1 MRKPRQENDEF
12 RMQNDEQK
20 RKLIH
25 HSSFIVHHSFVF
37 LLVVAL
43 GAASQAVFAQV
54 ASSGKLT
61 GLVTDPARAVI
72 PDAEI
77 VVTNEASNAEFKT
90 KTNAEGY
97 FTLVALPVASYSVTV
112 TAPGFKTTVLQGIRT
127 SAGSPVDLNIKL
139 EPGTITEEVTVTGS
153 GGVLLNKTSETVSST
168 ITGRQITELPFTSR
182 DALDLVLA
190 LPGTATPGR
199 PRTSSINGLPK
210 GAINISMDGI
220 NIQDNLLRS
229 SDGFF
234 AYIRPRIDAVEEVTV
249 VTSNPGA
256 GDAGDGAVQIKF
268 VTKSGTNEWHGGA
281 WWYHRNTALNSNY
294 FFNNQ
299 AGIERQRIIL
309 NQFGGKVGG
318 PIIKNKF
325 WFFYSHDEYRNPDSR
340 SRTATIFKE
349 EVTRGLFTYQRR
361 DTGQLHQV
369 NILALAAQN
378 GFEGTVDPQ
387 IGDFLNQIQQA
398 RSLGG
403 ITPTDLFRD
412 SLTFNNLGRDRRT
425 FPTLRLDLA
434 PTDKLHWEGIV
445 HYQYFNAFPDFLNGL
460 DPPLPGLSLMG
471 GGQKSNRFEISTAL
485 RYTISPTMINE
496 FRFGLTGGSVGFAT
510 EIGPGDFPGGLNL
523 NFPLVTD
530 PFTVLPGS
538 RRNTPV
544 KQWIDNFTWTRGKH
558 NLSFGSNVTLITSWI
573 ESFGTFGGNVL
584 PSVNFGVLATD
595 PVNEIFNVQ
604 NFPGI
609 NTATDLPTARAL
621 YALLVGRITSAS
633 AGIAVNEDSLQFEQ
647 GIPQTERN
655 RHVQYGFYAQDS
667 WRARP
672 SLTLNFG
679 LRWEYQGPPKNTNK
693 YYTTPNPDGT
703 GQGFVFGISG
713 EGNIFR
719 PGVLEGTPTEF
730 FPLTGSAYNSDW
742 NNFAPSFGLS
752 WSPEFTNPWLR
763 SVFGSGGKTVFRGG
777 YGITFVREGLIQFN
791 GFMLGP
797 NPGAFAEASLTADVD
812 FPSGSILMRNGLPL
826 LKRFPESRTFPI
838 PLSLGQFRFWSV
850 NAYGENIRTPYV
862 QQWSFGIQREIMRD
876 TVLEFTYVGNRGVK
890 LFRQIQINEVN
901 VFENGFLQEFLAAQ
915 NNLTI
920 ARQMFGA
927 GSSRGE
933 NFSFQRLAGQV
944 NLPIMETAWGGFRSP
959 QFRNADFIAALDNGE
974 AGRLANTLATT
985 ASFFERLVAAGYP
998 PNFFIANPGAATG
1011 GSFLM
1016 FNGGDSTY
1024 HALQVEFRRR
1034 LSRGLLVQANYTFS
1048 KALSNLQN
1056 VSSVVFQN
1064 YRTIRNPALD
1074 KGLSPFDINHA
1085 FKANWIWELP
1095 FGPGQRWGSSSDV
1108 VNKLIG
1114 GWEFH
1119 GLTRIQ
1125 SGAPF
1130 QLTSGRLTFNAGI
1143 GGGHDPGVILKN
1155 GLTRE
1160 QLQKMLKIRKTPDGL
1175 VFFFPEQLVNPVS
1188 GLANSEFIDS
1198 PRAPGEFGQFVFL
1211 HGPKFIRFDLSMTK
1225 KTWITEKTNLE
1236 FRAEFLN
1243 AFNHTNFLFGRSA
1256 TQSSAGAHSI
1266 NSTTFGRITA
1276 AYQDTSTTDDPG
1288 GRLIQ
1293 FVLRFNF

>member
-1 MRKPRQENDEF
+1 MKKPR
-12 RMQNDEQK
+12 RA
-20 RKLIH
+20 IA
-25 HSSFIVHHSFVF
+25 FVI
-37 LLVVAL
+37 LAVAL
-43 GAASQAVFAQV
+43 GMVHQTALAQV
-54 ASSGKLT
+54 AATSKMT
-61 GLVTDPARAVI
+61 GLVIDPARAVI
-72 PDAEI
+72 PGAEV

-90 KTNAEGY
+90 KTNADGY
-97 FTLVALPVASYSVTV
+97 FTLVALPVAIYSVSV
-112 TAPGFKTTVLQGIRT
+112 TAPGFKTTTLREIRV
-127 SAGSPVDLNIKL
+127 SAGSPVDLNVVL
-139 EPGTITEEVTVTGS
+139 EPGAITEEVTVTGS
-153 GGVLLNKTSETVSST
+153 SGVLLNKTSETVSSS

-199 PRTSSINGLPK
+199 PRSSSVNGLPK
-210 GAINISMDGI
+210 GAINITMDGI

-268 VTKSGTNEWHGGA
+268 VTKAGTNEWHGGA

-309 NQFGGKVGG
+309 NQFGAKIGG
-318 PIIKNKF
+318 PVLRDQL
-325 WFFYSHDEYRNPDSR
+325 WFFYSHDEYRNPDAR

-349 EVTRGLFTYQRR
+349 EATRGVFTYQRQ

-369 NILALAAQN
+369 NVLALAAQN

-387 IGDFLNQIQQA
+387 IGDLLNQINGLRRQF
-398 RSLGG
+398 G
-403 ITPTDLFRD
+403 ITPGDLFRD

-425 FPTLRLDLA
+425 FPTLRVDAA

-445 HYQYFNAFPDFLNGL
+445 HYQFFNAFPDFLNGL
-460 DPPLPGLSLMG
+460 DPDLPGLNLMG

-485 RYTISPTMINE
+485 RYTLSPTMINE

-510 EIGPGDFPGGLNL
+510 EVSPGDFPGGLRL
-523 NFPLVTD
+523 IFPLVTD
-530 PFTVLPGS
+530 PFGVLPGS

-544 KQWIDNFTWTRGKH
+544 KHWIDNFTWTKGKH
-558 NLSFGSNVTLITSWI
+558 NLSFGGNVTLITSWI
-573 ESFGTFGGNVL
+573 ESFSTFGGNVV
-584 PSVNFGVLATD
+584 PAVNFDVLATD
-595 PVNEIFNVQ
+595 PVREIFNAQ

-609 NTATDLPTARAL
+609 STANDLPLARAL

-633 AGIAVNEDSLQFEQ
+633 AGIAVNEDTLQFEQ

-655 RHVQYGFYAQDS
+655 RHVQYGVYAQDS

-672 SLTLNFG
+672 SLTLNLG
-679 LRWEYQGPPKNTNK
+679 WRWEFQGPPKNTNG

-703 GQGFVFGISG
+703 GRGFVFGISG
-713 EGNIFR
+713 EGNLFR
-719 PGVLEGTPTEF
+719 PGVLEGAPTEF
-730 FPLTGSAYNSDW
+730 FPLTRLAYNRDW
-742 NNFAPSFGLS
+742 NNFAPSVGLA
-752 WSPEFTNPWLR
+752 WSPNLKSAWLR
-763 SVFGSGGKTVFRGG
+763 RVFGEEGQTVFRSG

-812 FPSGSILMRNGLPL
+812 FPAGSILLRDGLPL
-826 LKRFPESRTFPI
+826 LRRFPESRTFPI
-838 PLSLGQFRFWSV
+838 PLSLGQFRGWSV
-850 NAYGENIRTPYV
+850 NAFGENIRTPYV
-862 QQWSFGIQREIMRD
+862 QQWSFGLQREIMQD
-876 TVLEFTYVGNRGVK
+876 TVLSFTYVGNRGVK
-890 LFRQIQINEVN
+890 LFRQIQLNEIN
-901 VFENGFLQEFLAAQ
+901 VFENGFLEEFLAAQ
-915 NNLTI
+915 NNLAI

-927 GSSRGE
+927 GSGRGE

-944 NLPIMETAWGGFRSP
+944 NLPIMEAAFGSFRSP
-959 QFRNADFIAALDNGE
+959 QFRNTDFIAALDAGE
-974 AGRLANTLATT
+974 VGRLANTLATT
-985 ASFFERLVAAGYP
+985 ATFFQRLVAAGYP
-998 PNFFIANPGAATG
+998 PNFFMANPEAATG
-1011 GSFLM
+1011 GAFLM

-1034 LSRGLLVQANYTFS
+1034 LARGLLVQANYTFGR
-1048 KALSNLQN
+1048 ALSNLQN
-1056 VSSVVFQN
+1056 VSSIVFQN
-1064 YRTIRNPALD
+1064 YRTSRNPSLD

-1095 FGPGQRWGSSSDV
+1095 LGPGYRWSSSSGA

-1119 GLTRIQ
+1119 GITRLQ

-1143 GGGHDPGVILKN
+1143 GGGHDSGVILKN

-1160 QLQKMLKIRKTPDGL
+1160 ALQKMLKIRKTADGR
-1175 VFFFPEQLVNPVS
+1175 VFFFPESLVDPVTGRANP
-1188 GLANSEFIDS
+1188 EFIDS
-1198 PRAPGEFGQFVFL
+1198 PRTPGEFGQFVFL
-1211 HGPKFIRFDLSMTK
+1211 HGPKFIRFDLSVAK
-1225 KTWITEKTNLE
+1225 KTRITETANLE

-1243 AFNHTNFLFGRSA
+1243 AFNHINFLFARSA
-1256 TQSSAGAHSI
+1256 AQSSAGAHSI
-1266 NSTTFGRITA
+1266 NSTDFGRITT